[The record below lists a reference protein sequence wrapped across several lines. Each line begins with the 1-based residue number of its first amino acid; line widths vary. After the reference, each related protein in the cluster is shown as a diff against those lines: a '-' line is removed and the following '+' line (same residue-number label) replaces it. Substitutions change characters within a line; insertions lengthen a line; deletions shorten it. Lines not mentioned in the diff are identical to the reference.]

1 MPFSGVFWPFPI
13 SSNPLLGI
21 MLKMALQAKKAAVQ
35 ILRHKREH
43 QQLSSA
49 SISSI
54 QTSVAGTFGNLVL
67 QEVIPAPGM
76 EPVALRVRFHRL
88 LDHQVAVDPV
98 IFLT

>member
-54 QTSVAGTFGNLVL
+54 QTSS
-67 QEVIPAPGM
+67 M
-76 EPVALRVRFHRL
+76 RLRARSATLYCRK
-88 LDHQVAVDPV
+88 
-98 IFLT
+98 